1 MRHLVP
7 RGPARRHPA
16 RRLPARRL
24 LAPFAFCMLLAGVA
38 CIGGRAP
45 DVPARGTLQIGAGD
59 EGDVEKGPLRV
70 VFGSPDGEIGTS
82 AEVTLVFSRPMR
94 ALDLAGDEA
103 RSPATIEPA
112 IPGRWQWVGTRA
124 LSFVP
129 ERAGGGGSAELP
141 HATEYV
147 VRVPAGTRALDGTP
161 LESAY
166 ELRFRTARPEVVHS
180 SPSAGSDGLSTDV
193 AFELLL
199 NQPVK
204 RADLEAHLAA
214 TAATKPA
221 AVKLEQP
228 DPANGKRWVVRP
240 ATRWPT
246 ASPIELVISP
256 GLRGTEGPL
265 PTTEPFKLA
274 VRTYGPLA
282 VEGVS
287 CDEDTPDQ
295 RCSITGGV
303 RVELSNSVKVAHLK
317 RAVRF
322 EPAAAIRWPTWME
335 DGETTRYLSL
345 DAKFVPGRSY
355 TLRIDAGIVDEHGQ
369 ALGQAFARPVAF
381 GDVWPAAEIGISGS
395 ILEPTARKAIPVAYV
410 NTRDLEV
417 STARL
422 GEDALVDMVAKSR
435 TDHLAFTDVTSRPG
449 ARTVKLQPG
458 ARNVRA
464 QHLVRTDDAL
474 GGAAGRGPVA
484 VGVRYDARPGRD
496 VEPTEDVRIVQV
508 TDLAVSAKLSKR
520 GSVVWVTRL
529 STGAPVAG
537 ASVSVRRPG
546 VTAPFATTTDATGF
560 ATIPA
565 DKYRPVADTP
575 DDAVLVVRSGD
586 DWTYRAADSVLS
598 PWRLGVPFDD
608 ADDRPFGMVF
618 TDRGIYRPGDVV
630 ELKGIIREEAASGT
644 TTPAAGRKVHLQV
657 QSPDG
662 TSVATLD
669 PVLTAFGTFS
679 AKVLV
684 PRAGRLGTYEIE
696 AKVEGSPR
704 SWADVA
710 STFEVAEY
718 RPAEFEVKVESDRPA
733 FVRGDT
739 ARWTGRGDFLYGA
752 PMSRAQSRT
761 WITRSETSFVP
772 PGAEDLVVDDAAYTS
787 DLVQSSPHGGT
798 LESNEGKLDDTGRTS
813 STVKLDLPGMRGTER
828 LSAEVEV
835 TDLSRQSI
843 AASTT
848 ALVHP
853 GEYYLGLERVP
864 FFADAGK
871 PIPVRVLA
879 VTPAG
884 QKVAGRQVALELVR
898 RTWVVARREG
908 AGGELSHVSKAVDA
922 VVARCTTATAARAT
936 GCDLAPIEGGYHLLR
951 ATSSDGRGNPVS
963 ASDGFYVAGPGS
975 FAWQESDGWE
985 LPLERDRE
993 EYEVGQTARIL
1004 LKSPFAE
1011 AQALITVERAGVTT
1025 RRVQRVFGPAPRIEV
1040 PITEDLRPNAYVS
1053 VLLVRGRTKAA
1064 PNVSDKPDVG
1074 APAFRLGYVEL
1085 PIDPEG
1091 RRLSVTV
1098 TPNKTDLKPGEEV
1111 AVDLEVKD
1119 RRGKPVATEI
1129 ALYAVDEGVL
1139 SLVGYKTP
1147 DPIPVFGATR
1157 PLRVSTLDSRE
1168 ALAKI
1173 FDPVRGLGLDKG
1185 ADGGGGDVEG
1195 GTGVRR
1201 DFRAS
1206 ATFQP
1211 TLLTDENGRAR
1222 TTFKLPDSL
1231 TTYRVMAVAV
1241 AKDDRFGYGEKRVVT
1256 SRPLM
1261 ARPAFPR
1268 FLRAGDAF
1276 EAGVIVATK
1285 TPTESE
1291 VTVTIAASGAE
1302 VDGETSRKVKVA
1314 PKASVEVRFP
1324 MKVPRAGKATFA
1336 FTVRGGG
1343 GEDAVR
1349 IERTVQAPIS
1359 MEAVA
1364 LYGDTKG
1371 EAAEKLGD
1379 LQAIR
1384 GDVGELSLSMAS
1396 TALVGLD
1403 GGMGQL
1409 LEYPYGC
1416 VEQLTSRLVPLV
1428 SLRQLARDFG
1438 APLPGDPDAAA
1449 AVAVGKII
1457 AAQRSDGGFGLWPE
1471 SPRPSPWVTAY
1482 ALWGLTEAKRAKVP
1496 VPTPP
1501 VDAGVRFLRRHL
1513 ESPDLE
1519 SLPSRAFVLYVL
1531 AHAGSPDP
1539 GRATRLFE
1547 ERQGLPAF
1555 SKALL
1560 LMALV
1565 EGKGDRT
1572 AIDTLAKEL
1581 ANLVRLDGPV
1591 AEVVE
1596 NHGDA
1601 YASVF
1606 DSEARTTAIVLKALL
1621 AADPKHALGARLAM
1635 GLLAEREGGKWRT
1648 TQESAWALLALADY
1662 RELQEAV
1669 VPDFDARV
1677 FFGESVLAEAPF
1689 HGRSTKPFKTEV
1701 ATARLAG
1708 AGGTALGFTVE
1719 GDGKLFYEAR
1729 LRYARKELPRTPLD
1743 RGFWVEKR
1751 IRVVKPETLED
1762 ALRTVPT
1769 SGVTT
1774 VAPGDLL
1781 LADVVVV
1788 TPTPRRWVVVDD
1800 PLPAGLEAVDARL
1813 ATASSRLDVDSVGVQ
1828 RSYHGR
1834 GRGDAEETGWYR
1846 REVRDDRV
1854 LFFADDM
1861 AAGVHRYRYLARAT
1875 THGTFL
1881 VPPTRAEEMYAPEV
1895 FGRSGAVTFTVQ
1907 GAAGA
1912 K

>member
-1 MRHLVP
+1 MGTLDP
-7 RGPARRHPA
+7 RRPAA
-16 RRLPARRL
+16 RRLSARRY
-24 LAPFAFCMLLAGVA
+24 LAPFAVLLLVAAVA

-45 DVPARGTLQIGAGD
+45 DVPPRGTLAIGSGD
-59 EGDVEKGPLRV
+59 EDDLEKGPLRV
-70 VFGSPDGEIGTS
+70 VFGAPSGEIGSS

-94 ALDLAGDEA
+94 AMDLAGEEA
-103 RSPATIEPA
+103 PSPATIEPA
-112 IPGRWQWVGTRA
+112 IRGRWQWVGTRA

-147 VRVPAGTRALDGTP
+147 VRVPAGARALDGTP
-161 LESAY
+161 LEKPY
-166 ELRFRTARPEVVHS
+166 ELRFRTALPAVVHA
-180 SPSAGSDGLSTDV
+180 SPSRGSDGLKTDV

-199 NQPVK
+199 NQPVP
-204 RADLEAHLAA
+204 RPEMERHLAV
-214 TAATKPA
+214 TAAGKPA
-221 AVKLEQP
+221 AFKLEQP
-228 DPANGKRWVVRP
+228 DPKNAKRWMVKSG
-240 ATRWPT
+240 TRWPT
-246 ASPIELVISP
+246 NADIVVSLSA
-256 GLRGTEGPL
+256 GLRGAEGPL
-265 PTTEPFKLA
+265 PTTEAWKHQ
-274 VRTYGPLA
+274 VRTYGPLV

-287 CDEDTPDQ
+287 CDEDTPDR

-303 RVELSNSVKVAHLK
+303 RVELSNEVKVAHLK

-322 EPAAAIRWPTWME
+322 EPAVPIRWPTWMQNE
-335 DGETTRYLSL
+335 ETTRYLSL

-395 ILEPTARKAIPVAYV
+395 ILEPTARKAIPIAFV

-422 GEDALVDMVAKSR
+422 TEDAVVGLVAKSR
-435 TDHLAFTDVTSRPG
+435 TDHLAFGDVTGRAG
-449 ARTVKLQPG
+449 ARTVKLQPPT
-458 ARNVRA
+458 RNVRA
-464 QHLVRTDDAL
+464 QHLVRADEIL
-474 GGAAGRGPVA
+474 GGAAGRGPIAVA
-484 VGVRYDARPGRD
+484 VRYDARPGKD
-496 VEPTEDVRIVQV
+496 VEPTEDVRVVQV
-508 TDLAVSAKLSKR
+508 TDLAISAKLSKR
-520 GSVVWVTRL
+520 GSLVWVTRL
-529 STGAPVAG
+529 SSGAPVAG

-546 VTAPFATTTDATGF
+546 VTAPFSTTTDAAGF
-560 ATIPA
+560 AAIPP
-565 DKYRPVADTP
+565 DELRPVADTP
-575 DDAVLVVRSGD
+575 DDTVLIARSGD
-586 DWTYRAADSVLS
+586 DWTYRAVDSVLS

-608 ADDRPFGMVF
+608 SDDRPFGMVF
-618 TDRGIYRPGDVV
+618 TDRGIYRPGDTV
-630 ELKGIIREEAASGT
+630 ELKGIIREEATSGT
-644 TTPAAGRKVHLQV
+644 TTPAAGRTVHLDV

-662 TSVATLD
+662 TSVASLS
-669 PVLTAFGTFS
+669 PKLTAFGTFS
-679 AKVLV
+679 AKVAV
-684 PRAGRLGTYEIE
+684 PRSGRLGTYEIE
-696 AKVEGSPR
+696 AKVDGSPR
-704 SWADVA
+704 SWADVS

-739 ARWTGRGDFLYGA
+739 ARWIGRGDFLYGA
-752 PMSRAQSRT
+752 PMSRAAART

-772 PGAEDLVVDDAAYTS
+772 PGAEALVVDDRAYTG
-787 DLVQSSPHGGT
+787 DLPESSMRGGT
-798 LESNEGKLDDTGRTS
+798 LESNEGKLDDAGRTS
-813 STVKLDLPGMRGTER
+813 STVKLELPGMRGTER

-853 GEYYLGLERVP
+853 GEFYLGLERVP

-871 PIPVRVLA
+871 AIPVKVLA

-884 QKVAGRQVALELVR
+884 QKVSGRPVALELIR

-908 AGGELSHVSKAVDA
+908 GGGELSGVSRAVDA
-922 VVARCTTATAARAT
+922 VIARCAATSAGRPS
-936 GCDLAPIEGGYHLLR
+936 GCDLTPAEGGYHIVR
-951 ATSSDGRGNPVS
+951 ATSTDGRGNPIA
-963 ASDGFYVAGPGS
+963 ASDGFYVAGAGAY
-975 FAWQESDGWE
+975 AWQESDGWE
-985 LPLERDRE
+985 LPIERDRD
-993 EYEVGQTARIL
+993 EYEVGQTARLL

-1011 AQALITVERAGVTT
+1011 AQALITVERAGITT
-1025 RRVQRVFGPAPRIEV
+1025 RRVQRVVGPAPRIEI
-1040 PITEDLRPNAYVS
+1040 PIGEDLRPNAYVS

-1064 PNVSDKPDVG
+1064 PAASDKPDVG

-1091 RRLSVTV
+1091 RRLTV
-1098 TPNKTDLKPGEEV
+1098 DVKPSKTDLKPGEEV
-1111 AVDLEVKD
+1111 SVDLEVKD

-1139 SLVGYKTP
+1139 SLVGYRTP
-1147 DPIPVFGATR
+1147 DPIPVFGASR
-1157 PLRVSTLDSRE
+1157 PLRVATLDSRE
-1168 ALAKI
+1168 ALARI

-1185 ADGGGGDVEG
+1185 AHGGGGDVEG

-1211 TLLTDENGRAR
+1211 SILTGEDGKAR
-1222 TTFKLPDSL
+1222 TSFKLPDSL

-1241 AKDDRFGYGEKRVVT
+1241 ARDDRFGYGDKRIVT

-1268 FLRAGDAF
+1268 FLRAGDGF
-1276 EAGVIVATK
+1276 DAGVIVATK
-1285 TPTESE
+1285 AAGEAE
-1291 VTVTIAASGAE
+1291 VTVSVAATGAE

-1314 PKASVEVRFP
+1314 PDASVEVRFP
-1324 MKVPRAGKATFA
+1324 MKTPRAGKASFQ
-1336 FTVRGGG
+1336 FTVSGAG

-1349 IERTVQAPIS
+1349 IERAVQPPIS

-1379 LQAIR
+1379 LTAIR

-1416 VEQLTSRLVPLV
+1416 TEQLTSKLVPLV
-1428 SLRQLARDFG
+1428 SLRQLAKDFG
-1438 APLPGDPDAAA
+1438 VALPGDPDAAA
-1449 AVAVGKII
+1449 AATVGKIV

-1482 ALWGLTEAKRAKVP
+1482 VLWGLTEARRAKVP
-1496 VPTPP
+1496 VPEASI
-1501 VDAGVRFLRRHL
+1501 DSGVRFLRRNL
-1513 ESPDLE
+1513 ESLELE
-1519 SLPSRAFVLYVL
+1519 SLPSRAFILYVL
-1531 AHAGSPDP
+1531 ARAGSPDP

-1547 ERQGLPAF
+1547 DRQGLPAF
-1555 SKALL
+1555 SRALL

-1565 EGKGDRT
+1565 EGKGDRA
-1572 AIDTLAKEL
+1572 AIDTLQKEL
-1581 ANLVRLDGPV
+1581 SSLVRLDGPV
-1591 AEVVE
+1591 ARVVE

-1601 YASVF
+1601 YAALF

-1621 AADPKHALGARLAM
+1621 AADPKHVLGARLAM

-1648 TQESAWALLALADY
+1648 TQESAWALLALSDY
-1662 RELQEAV
+1662 RTLQEAT

-1677 FFGESVLAEAPF
+1677 FFGESLLAEAPF
-1689 HGRSTKPFKTEV
+1689 HGRSTKPFKTEI
-1701 ATARLAG
+1701 ATAKLQG
-1708 AGGTALGFTVE
+1708 AGGTALGFTVD

-1729 LRYARKELPRTPLD
+1729 LRYARREMPRTPLD
-1743 RGFWVEKR
+1743 RGLWVEKR
-1751 IRVVKPETLED
+1751 IRIVKPETLED

-1769 SGVTT
+1769 AGVTT

-1813 ATASSRLDVDSVGVQ
+1813 ATTSSRLDVDSVGIE
-1828 RSYHGR
+1828 RSYHRR

-1854 LFFADDM
+1854 LFFADAM

-1881 VPPTRAEEMYAPEV
+1881 TPPTRAEEMYAPEV
-1895 FGRSGAVTFTVQ
+1895 FGRSGAATFRVQ
-1907 GAAGA
+1907 GAAPPR
-1912 K
+1912 